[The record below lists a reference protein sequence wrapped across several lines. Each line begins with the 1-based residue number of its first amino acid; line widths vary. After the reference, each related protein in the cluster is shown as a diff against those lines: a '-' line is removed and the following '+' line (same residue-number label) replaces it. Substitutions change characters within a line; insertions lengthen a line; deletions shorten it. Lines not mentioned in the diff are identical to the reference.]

1 MRNLIGGSCILL
13 GGFWLRAV
21 RLQEQRRRREALNSL
36 LMALRR
42 IRDGIRLAR
51 TPLPALISSAAEPC
65 GNECGRFFSA
75 ASERLRRGVPLKN
88 AWAEALSMI
97 NVPECIYAVLSELG
111 QTLSGD
117 EEAVLAALALAVH
130 HLEQIQETME
140 QQRTQEA
147 RQITAVSLS
156 ASVLLLIL
164 FL

>member
-1 MRNLIGGSCILL
+1 
-13 GGFWLRAV
+13 
-21 RLQEQRRRREALNSL
+21 
-36 LMALRR
+36 
-42 IRDGIRLAR
+42 
-51 TPLPALISSAAEPC
+51 
-65 GNECGRFFSA
+65 
-75 ASERLRRGVPLKN
+75 
-88 AWAEALSMI
+88 MI
-97 NVPECIYAVLSELG
+97 NVPESIYAVLSELG